1 MSRVKREA
9 VQHTRVSAVCI
20 LAQDGRRQGHGW
32 GGERNGGEEGQERQD
47 VVVVSD
53 DVTVL
58 FQVAQ
63 QNGQKTVLVAGIQHI
78 AVVCS
83 FQHLDE

>member
-1 MSRVKREA
+1 M
-9 VQHTRVSAVCI
+9 CI
-20 LAQDGRRQGHGW
+20 LAQDGRRQGHGR

-78 AVVCS
+78 AVARS